1 MFYSLFVFS
10 GARSRPA
17 PLPKPKTI
25 QNLSL
30 ADQLALRGTD
40 LKAGSKRGPPPPS
53 KSPEPLPEPLSLLDQ
68 IRAGKNLKKA
78 DERELDENPKVDGG
92 VMGDLEDALEK
103 MTGVMNYSSS
113 EDSDSNSDS
122 DGWSES

>member
-40 LKAGSKRGPPPPS
+40 LKVGSKRGPPPPP
-53 KSPEPLPEPLSLLDQ
+53 KAPEPSSLLDQ

-78 DERELDENPKVDGG
+78 DERELDEKSKVDGG

-113 EDSDSNSDS
+113 EDSDPNSDS
-122 DGWSES
+122 DSGWSD

>member
-17 PLPKPKTI
+17 PPPKPKTI

-30 ADQLALRGTD
+30 ADQLVLRGTD
-40 LKAGSKRGPPPPS
+40 LKAESKRGPPPPP
-53 KSPEPLPEPLSLLDQ
+53 KAPEPSSLLDQ

-78 DERELDENPKVDGG
+78 DERELDEKSKVDGG

>member
-1 MFYSLFVFS
+1 M
-10 GARSRPA
+10 
-17 PLPKPKTI
+17 
-25 QNLSL
+25 
-30 ADQLALRGTD
+30 
-40 LKAGSKRGPPPPS
+40 KAGSKRGPPPLP
-53 KSPEPLPEPLSLLDQ
+53 KAPEPLSLLDQ

-78 DERELDENPKVDGG
+78 DERELDEKPKVDGG
-92 VMGDLEDALEK
+92 VMGHLEDALEK